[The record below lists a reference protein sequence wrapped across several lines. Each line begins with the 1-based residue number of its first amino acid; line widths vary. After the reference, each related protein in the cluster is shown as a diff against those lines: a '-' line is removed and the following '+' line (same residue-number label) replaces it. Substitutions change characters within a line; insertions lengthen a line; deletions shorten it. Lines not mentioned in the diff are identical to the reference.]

1 MGEDD
6 AFGLPSGLS
15 GECEAV
21 STLLSPRPVAQRARV
36 VWGPTQIMH
45 LLRALVGRLGPDQ
58 RAVVAIALASSMLSG
73 WNLLNAPEYQDDE
86 GTYTAQAFAIF
97 DGKLAPYTYWYD
109 HAPLGWIQLAGLS
122 WLPPL
127 LGQGNQTYV
136 GQMRCIVAL
145 FFVASTVMVYLIA
158 RRLGLMQTFAV
169 LAAGLF
175 CLSPLSLVLGR
186 QVFIDNIGL
195 PWLLLS
201 FYLLLSPQL
210 KLWHHIG
217 AATCF
222 AIAVLSK
229 ETLAILGPA
238 LLVALLHRPN
248 WKTRFFSLMGF
259 LSVGGLL
266 LSFFPLMAMLRG
278 ELLSGPGHVS
288 LEDAV
293 IYQLL
298 SRPGSGSLFDPHSG
312 RADLVNGWMYYDKY
326 VVMAGLVAAA
336 FCLLRREARWIPVG
350 LVLMAGPVVV
360 GQGYLPAM
368 YIIAAIPFLVLAVA
382 AAADLAWRCLL
393 LLLSAVPSS
402 GRHVKGVRRAGLGA
416 KIAVLGLTGGG
427 ALIVITVLLLP
438 QWLPMDRS
446 LLTSN
451 KNADWEQAL
460 TWAKSNIPRQD
471 AVLVPYSMW
480 QDVNADGGR
489 GPWQAIALEKMDL
502 DTEFAVH
509 HPEGWRAVRWI
520 VEGPPT
526 ARNIKNLEL
535 TNAGIALEHSKV
547 VAAFGDWKIRSVI
560 VDQPD
565 APTQAPVPRTRG
577 DGQ

>member
-1 MGEDD
+1 M
-6 AFGLPSGLS
+6 
-15 GECEAV
+15 
-21 STLLSPRPVAQRARV
+21 STLLAPRPPAARSRIT
-36 VWGPTQIMH
+36 WEPTQT
-45 LLRALVGRLGPDQ
+45 LGFVRAVLRRLGSDQ
-58 RAVVAIALASSMLSG
+58 RIAVAIAIVASLLSG
-73 WNLLNAPEYQDDE
+73 WNLFNAPEYQDDE

-109 HAPLGWIQLAGLS
+109 HAPLGWIQLAGMS

-127 LGQGNQTYV
+127 LGQGNQTHV
-136 GQMRCIVAL
+136 GQMRCVVAV

-158 RRLGLMQTFAV
+158 RRLGLKQTFAV

-195 PWLLLS
+195 PWLLMA
-201 FYLLLSPQL
+201 FYLLLSPRL
-210 KLWHHIG
+210 KLWNHIG
-217 AATCF
+217 AAACF

-266 LSFFPLMAMLRG
+266 LSFFPLIAVLRG

-293 IYQLL
+293 IYQLF
-298 SRPGSGSLFDPHSG
+298 SRPGSGSLLDSHSG

-326 VVMAGLVAAA
+326 LILAGLVAAG
-336 FCLLRREARWIPVG
+336 FCLLRRETRWIPVG
-350 LVLMAGPVVV
+350 LLLLAGPVVV

-382 AAADLAWRCLL
+382 ATADLAWRCLL
-393 LLLSAVPSS
+393 LLVSAVPSQ
-402 GRHVKGVRRAGLGA
+402 GRHAKGTRRAGLGA
-416 KIAVLGLTGGG
+416 RIAALGLTGGA
-427 ALIVITVLLLP
+427 ALTVITVLLLP
-438 QWLPMDRS
+438 QWLPMDRA

-451 KNADWEQAL
+451 QNADWEHAL
-460 TWAKSNIPRQD
+460 NWAKSNIPRQD

-502 DTEFAVH
+502 DTEFVVH
-509 HPEGWRAVRWI
+509 HPEGWHAIRWI
-520 VEGPPT
+520 IEGPPT
-526 ARNIKNLEL
+526 GRNIKNLEL
-535 TNAGIALEHSKV
+535 TNAGLALQHSKV
-547 VAAFGDWKIRSVI
+547 VAAFGDWKIRSVV
-560 VDQPD
+560 VDQGG
-565 APTQAPVPRTRG
+565 TQTQSPPPGNTR
-577 DGQ
+577 